1 MAKLEQYSRKIANYI
16 FEDMEPEE
24 RVQFEAELE
33 SNEELAKE
41 YRRQINAAKYL
52 KTKAQVEEVVND
64 PDFAEAERQ
73 VEQFFREKDAANDA
87 GAADTTKAS
96 DAADAAG
103 AADSSNERPATRPSA
118 NRSLK
123 RILYPLLAAAAI
135 FTGIILVLQAPGDPN
150 ERIFNRYY
158 QPLADGRLISR
169 GQTSGLSVTF
179 EEALNLYFEEDYSQS
194 ASLFSELSQ
203 SDPNQP
209 EYSLFEGLSVL
220 GAGEYSKAATVFDSY
235 LSRYDIYIPEA
246 QWYLS
251 LCYVKL
257 EQPEKAKDL
266 LNELSSLDGKYGVDS
281 KKLLKKLK

>member
-24 RVQFEAELE
+24 RIQFEAELK
-33 SNEELAKE
+33 SNEELAQE
-41 YRRQINAAKYL
+41 YRRQVNAAKYL

-73 VEQFFREKDAANDA
+73 VEEFFREKDAAN
-87 GAADTTKAS
+87 AANEKPTTK
-96 DAADAAG
+96 
-103 AADSSNERPATRPSA
+103 PSA

-135 FTGIILVLQAPGDPN
+135 FTGIMLVLNVPGDPI
-150 ERIFNRYY
+150 ERIFNQYY
-158 QPLADGRLISR
+158 QPLEDGRLISR
-169 GQTSGLSVTF
+169 GQTSGLSVNF

-209 EYSLFEGLSVL
+209 EYSLFEGLSIL
-220 GAGEYSKAATVFDSY
+220 GAGEYSKAAAVFDSY
-235 LSRYDIYIPEA
+235 LSRYDIFLPEA

-257 EQPEKAKDL
+257 EQSEKAKDL